1 MGVRKIYEAE
11 LDGPSVI
18 LWEGGRGTRVEY
30 PTEAMAETAVQWLIE
45 RANKF
50 HEAKAGNDGSQDENM
65 VAIVVYGDV
74 LMTEFQFVRSYMSR
88 VRKLGYEVIEG
99 LRRDP
104 KEFW

>member
-1 MGVRKIYEAE
+1 MGVRKIYECE
-11 LDGPSVI
+11 QDGPSVI
-18 LWEGGRGTRVEY
+18 IWEGGNGTRVVF
-30 PTEAMAETAVQWLIE
+30 PTDTMAETAASWLISQ
-45 RANKF
+45 ANRF
-50 HEAKAGNDGSQDENM
+50 HAAKDGNDGSQDENM